1 MNSSPSINEVN
12 NLQTFNEDGVYILTS
27 DGKWTNQEVLIAMY
41 QDDDNDNFYTR
52 IDPEEMLPDGYL
64 D

>member
-1 MNSSPSINEVN
+1 MNSSSSINEVN

-41 QDDDNDNFYTR
+41 QDDNNDKGHL
-52 IDPEEMLPDGYL
+52 DPEELPDNFWNE
-64 D
+64 